1 ERGALTMTRCRTV
14 EHRANCMNGLAITA
28 NDSPDVGLAELHFK
42 DCHFATRN
50 FGQYHVVWKFDQLA
64 DDELEELLH
73 NGKVNHEFTRIDTNL
88 ISLVSRLK
96 ILCVFANGTNFFA
109 VGTQ

>member
-1 ERGALTMTRCRTV
+1 
-14 EHRANCMNGLAITA
+14 MNGLAIA
-28 NDSPDVGLAELHFK
+28 ADNAADVALTQLHFE
-42 DCHFATRN
+42 DRHFAAWN
-50 FGQYHVVWKFDQLA
+50 FGQHHVVWKFDQLA

>member
-1 ERGALTMTRCRTV
+1 MTRRGAV
-14 EHRANCMNGLAITA
+14 QHRANRVNRLAITA
-28 NDSPDVGLAELHFK
+28 NDSPDVGLAHLHLK

-50 FGQYHVVWKFDQLA
+50 FRQHHVVWKFDQFA